1 MPRIVMVAG
10 KTKDGI
16 TGLILAAGYGTRMR
30 PLTGYLPKTL
40 LPVIGVPLLEIV
52 ANKLRRGGASHIHVN
67 AFHLAEQLEEFAA
80 GSDLPLTLHRE
91 HTLLG
96 TGGGIGNMAGSL
108 EGAGTILLHLGDILS
123 DIEFAG
129 AVSFHESKGALV
141 TMVLV
146 PAGPVANVE
155 CSEGG
160 DILRIGELQR
170 ETKVGVRYLGYTG
183 MAVLSP
189 EALAYFPRGE
199 AGGFVDALHRMID
212 ERPGSVMG
220 FDAAGESSP
229 YRWETIGSPRNYMDI
244 HRAILLGG
252 ARFDMLLEPPP
263 LPLHTGEGTH
273 IADDVTWKGF
283 LEVGPGAAIGK
294 GSILENCVVLEG
306 TDVPAGSS
314 FRNAILYPE
323 GIIETEGE

>member
-1 MPRIVMVAG
+1 MPRIIMVAE

-30 PLTGYLPKTL
+30 PLTAYLPKTL

-52 ANKLRRGGASHIHVN
+52 ANKLRRAGASQIHVN
-67 AFHLAEQLEEFAA
+67 EFHLAERMEEFAA

-91 HTLLG
+91 RTLLG

-108 EGAGTILLHLGDILS
+108 EDAGTILLHLGDILS

-129 AVSFHESKGALV
+129 ALSFHESRRALV

-146 PAGPVANVE
+146 PAGPVQNVE
-155 CSEGG
+155 CSEAG
-160 DILRIGELQR
+160 DVLRIGELQR
-170 ETKVGVRYLGYTG
+170 DATVGVHYLGYTG

-189 EALAYFPRGE
+189 EVLRYFPRE
-199 AGGFVDALHRMID
+199 TAGGFVDVLHRMID
-212 ERPGSVMG
+212 ERPGSVAG
-220 FDAAGESSP
+220 FDATEGSSS
-229 YRWETIGSPRNYMDI
+229 YRWETIGSPRSYIDI
-244 HRAILLGG
+244 HRAILMGG

-263 LPLHTGEGTH
+263 LPLHTGDDVH

-283 LEVGPGAAIGK
+283 LEVGSGASIGK
-294 GSILENCVVLEG
+294 GSVLENCVVLEG
-306 TDVPAGSS
+306 TEIPAGSS
-314 FRNAILYPE
+314 FHSTILYPE